1 MAQATAAEI
10 VFDHVTK
17 RYPGREE
24 PAVADLSLTIPAG
37 DICILVGPSGAGKTT
52 AMKMVNRLIEFDEGD
67 IRIDGTSVRDQDVTK
82 LRRGIGYVIQHVGLF
97 PHMTIAENI
106 ATVPRLLG
114 WPRARQRARVAELLE
129 LVSLEPEYG
138 KRYPSQ
144 LSGGERQRVGLAR
157 ALAADPP
164 LMLMDE
170 PFGALDPITRDRL
183 QLEFLRLH
191 EDVRKTVI
199 FVTHDIDEAIKLG
212 DRIAIMREGGVLAQ
226 YDTPDHLLAH
236 PADDFVSRFVGADR
250 GLKRL
255 ALRRLDEIELEP
267 VDGAEPPD
275 APRTPGS
282 TTLRDALSL
291 MMAEGADPLVVV
303 DAEDRPIGLLSV
315 ARVGRVLSEL

>member
-1 MAQATAAEI
+1 MASSAAAEI

-24 PAVADLSLTIPAG
+24 AAVADLSLTIPAG

-52 AMKMVNRLIEFDEGD
+52 AMKMVNRLIEYDEGD
-67 IRIDGTSVRDQDVTK
+67 IRIDGTSVRDQDVTE
-82 LRRGIGYVIQHVGLF
+82 LRRGIGYVIQQVGLF
-97 PHMTIAENI
+97 PHLTVAENV

-114 WPRARQRARVAELLE
+114 WSRERQRTRSSELLE
-129 LVSLEPEYG
+129 LVGLEPEYA

-144 LSGGERQRVGLAR
+144 LSGGPRQRVGLAR

-164 LMLMDE
+164 LMQMDE

-183 QLEFLRLH
+183 QLELLRLH
-191 EDVRKTVI
+191 REVQKTII

-212 DRIAIMREGGVLAQ
+212 DRIAIMRQGGALAQ

-236 PADDFVSRFVGADR
+236 PVDDFVARFVGADR

-255 ALRRLDEIELEP
+255 ALRQLDEIELEP
-267 VDGAEPPD
+267 VDGVPPD
-275 APRTPGS
+275 TPRAPGS

-291 MMAEGADPLVVV
+291 MMSEAADPLVVV
-303 DAEDRPIGLLSV
+303 DENDKPIGLLSV